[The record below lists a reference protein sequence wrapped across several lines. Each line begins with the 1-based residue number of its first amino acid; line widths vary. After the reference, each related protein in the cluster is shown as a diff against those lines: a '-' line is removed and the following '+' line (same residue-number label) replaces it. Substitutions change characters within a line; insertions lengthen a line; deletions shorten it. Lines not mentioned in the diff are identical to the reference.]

1 MLTDKSEGIEVHC
14 DHIPTPH
21 HDHLFFKNQTHL
33 YQLQARQLVSAA
45 ATTSPSMAAVWYVAN
60 SIMSGGRSIPV
71 ELRSGLA
78 WLGSLQ
84 AKPATSQGR
93 VGAELAKVTSVGA
106 EKRRRPIL

>member
-21 HDHLFFKNQTHL
+21 HDHLFFKNQTYL
-33 YQLQARQLVSAA
+33 YQLRARQLVSAA

-106 EKRRRPIL
+106 EKQ

>member
-21 HDHLFFKNQTHL
+21 HDHLFFRNQTHL

-45 ATTSPSMAAVWYVAN
+45 ATTSPSMAAVWCVAN

-78 WLGSLQ
+78 WLDRLPAGKRASL
-84 AKPATSQGR
+84 GR

-106 EKRRRPIL
+106 K